1 MDTTDD
7 IALLLRSNRDPEAF
21 GTLYDRTVADVL
33 RFCMR
38 RLGDAETAADVTSE
52 VYAAAYAQRGRFRD
66 TGAPLI
72 AWLYGIARRQIA
84 SYVRREKVSE
94 KYRRKLRIDPAAIG
108 QPDIE
113 RIEALVDFEPV
124 RSALREAV
132 AELPS
137 AQADAVHL
145 RVVDD
150 LSYAE
155 VADRLGCSEGAA
167 RVRVS
172 RGLTRLAESLEVA
185 R

>member
-7 IALLLRSNRDPEAF
+7 VALLLRSNRDPEAF
-21 GTLYDRTVADVL
+21 GILYDRTVTDVL

-38 RLGDAETAADVTSE
+38 RLGDAATAADITSE

-66 TGAPLI
+66 TGAPVV

-84 SYVRREKVSE
+84 SYVWREKVSE
-94 KYRRKLRIDPAAIG
+94 KYRRKLRIDPASIG

-113 RIEALVDFEPV
+113 RIEALVDFEPM
-124 RSALREAV
+124 RGALREAV

-137 AQADAVHL
+137 AQAEAVHL

-150 LSYAE
+150 LPYPE
-155 VADRLGCSEGAA
+155 VANRLGCTEGAA

-172 RGLTRLAESLEVA
+172 RGLTRIAESLEVA